1 MCRQEWWKKTGI
13 YMFCVPVKKAGRARK
28 RLAHCIKSIF
38 RTIKLQMNLNLE
50 REFTRLIWMWK
61 TIKFI
66 TPSETIFIK
75 LRQPILKTREPH
87 LLPQA
92 ATGFKSYTASMSW
105 TAGFM
110 QQTQRISK
118 ATEKFLFIR

>member
-28 RLAHCIKSIF
+28 RVAHCIKSIF

-50 REFTRLIWMWK
+50 REFTRLIWMWN
-61 TIKFI
+61 TIKVI
-66 TPSETIFIK
+66 TASETMFIQ
-75 LRQPILKTREPH
+75 LQQPILKARSAH
-87 LLPQA
+87 LLPRA
-92 ATGFKSYTASMSW
+92 AAGVECYTASVSW

-118 ATEKFLFIR
+118 ETQNFLFMG